1 MDSFVIK
8 DIFCHQRLRRL
19 DSAQTAKRSI
29 TVNESNDT
37 NFSKLLESIS
47 KALPLTH
54 NEKRPLQNEVVE
66 QPDNITVH

>member
-19 DSAQTAKRSI
+19 DSSQAAKRSI
-29 TVNESNDT
+29 TANESTDT

-47 KALPLTH
+47 KALPLTQDT
-54 NEKRPLQNEVVE
+54 KCPLQNEIVE